1 MTEKSLAA
9 IIGENILDMDAIQ
22 RHKIPPYYD
31 RSIPDSEGEW
41 MRTDD
46 VLAVRCRLLGIG
58 QQAMDE
64 SNELYYFRWMVEMR
78 LNVVE
83 TASWVEADGFAR
95 TLTGK
100 KSEAVPRHWMRS
112 ERLMREMTIRLMKNT
127 QLRSDERWILI
138 DSEWPRINANG
149 RKTVN
154 RDESY
159 YWTVEM

>member
-83 TASWVEADGFAR
+83 NSVVG
-95 TLTGK
+95 
-100 KSEAVPRHWMRS
+100 RS
-112 ERLMREMTIRLMKNT
+112 
-127 QLRSDERWILI
+127 RWICTDVDGEEIGSGPTALDAI
-138 DSEWPRINANG
+138 RASHERNDNP
-149 RKTVN
+149 T
-154 RDESY
+154 DEEHSIAVRRAMDTY
-159 YWTVEM
+159 RLGMAENQRERQKDGES